1 MLPVAVFFSIWSY
14 EVSQR
19 RIMIEFAFGLIFSL
33 YIVIIAIL
41 SPCPPFLNHW
51 LGEAFI
57 VLSWILAECIFTR
70 VKCLIATRLERFG
83 QKVLYY
89 LGLVT
94 LLGQVIGGISI
105 YLLVDIFR
113 LFKHKPDCIFDLSY
127 CKL

>member
-1 MLPVAVFFSIWSY
+1 
-14 EVSQR
+14 
-19 RIMIEFAFGLIFSL
+19 
-33 YIVIIAIL
+33 
-41 SPCPPFLNHW
+41 
-51 LGEAFI
+51 

-113 LFKHKPDCIFDLSY
+113 LFKHKPDCIFDL
-127 CKL
+127 